1 MSFSLRLKSRN
12 LKRGDV
18 LSDRVI
24 LHCDCNSFFASVETA
39 IHPEYKDVPMAV
51 CGSVEDRRGIVLAK
65 NELAKKY
72 NIKTAETVFSAK
84 KKCPALVIAKP
95 HHKLY
100 VEYSEKVNDIYKRY
114 TDMVEPFGIDESWLD
129 VTGSK
134 KIFGDG
140 LTIAKKISEDVKR
153 EIGITVSIGV
163 SFNKVFAK
171 LGSDYKKPD
180 AITVIDR
187 ENFKR
192 IVYPLP
198 VSSLLF
204 VGQKTELQLIQMG
217 IRTIGE
223 LAESNPDFVFSKL
236 GKNGQQLHKYAL
248 GEDNSPVSSGTDE
261 DSKSIS
267 NGITF
272 KRNLISYDEYR
283 TAIDFL
289 SEEIGTKL
297 RQKGV
302 KASTVQIT
310 IRDEYFRTI
319 QRQRAQNP
327 PSDIGGEIAKTAL
340 DILISEWRV
349 GKPIRMLTVTA
360 TGLLKSDMIL
370 KQLSI
375 FEESDT
381 EACSKSRNTE
391 KTVDKIRQKYGES
404 AIIKG
409 AALNTD
415 IGIYAA
421 PEESEE

>member
-1 MSFSLRLKSRN
+1 M
-12 LKRGDV
+12 
-18 LSDRVI
+18 I
-24 LHCDCNSFFASVETA
+24 LHCDCNSFFASVETVL
-39 IHPEYKDVPMAV
+39 HPEYKDVPMAV

-72 NIKTAETVFSAK
+72 NIQTAETVFSAK
-84 KKCPALVIAKP
+84 KKCPDLVIAKP

-100 VEYSEKVNDIYKRY
+100 AEYSKRVNDIYKRY

-129 VTGSK
+129 VTGSQ

-140 LTIAKKISEDVKR
+140 LTIAEKISGDIKT

-180 AITVIDR
+180 AITVINR

-198 VSSLLF
+198 VSDLLF
-204 VGQKTELQLIQMG
+204 VGHKTEAQLSKMG

-223 LAESNPDFVFSKL
+223 LAASSSELLLSKL
-236 GKNGQQLHKYAL
+236 GKNGELLYKYAL
-248 GEDNSPVSSGTDE
+248 GEDDSPVCAESDE

-272 KRNLISYDEYR
+272 RRNLTTYDEYR
-283 TAIDFL
+283 IGIDFL

-297 RQKGV
+297 RSKGL
-302 KASTVQIT
+302 KATTVQIT
-310 IRDEYFRTI
+310 IKDEYLRTI
-319 QRQRAQNP
+319 QRQRSQNP
-327 PSDIGGEIAKTAL
+327 PTDIGHEIANTAIE
-340 DILISEWRV
+340 ILLSEWKE
-349 GKPIRMLTVTA
+349 GKPIRMLTVAA
-360 TGLLKSDMIL
+360 TGLLRSDMVV

-375 FEESDT
+375 FDEQNSKERI
-381 EACSKSRNTE
+381 KSRNTE
-391 KTVDKIRQKYGES
+391 KTVDKIRQKFGDG

-409 AALNTD
+409 AALDTD

-421 PEESEE
+421 PKDYDK